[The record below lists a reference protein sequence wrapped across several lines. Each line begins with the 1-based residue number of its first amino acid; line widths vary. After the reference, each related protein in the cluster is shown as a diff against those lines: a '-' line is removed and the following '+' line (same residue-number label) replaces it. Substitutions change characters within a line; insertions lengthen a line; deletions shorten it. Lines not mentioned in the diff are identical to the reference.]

1 MAGRRDEHVDAVI
14 VGSGFGGSVTA
25 YRLAAEGLSVAV
37 LERGRAY
44 PPGSFP
50 RSPAEMSTAFWDP
63 AEQLYGL
70 YDVGGFDGC
79 GLVAAGGVGGGSLI
93 YATVL
98 LRKDEH
104 WFVRDPPDGPR
115 PWPVT

>member
-1 MAGRRDEHVDAVI
+1 MRHEHVDVVV

-37 LERGRAY
+37 LERGRGY

-50 RSPAEMSTAFWDP
+50 RRPAEMSTAFWGP

-79 GLVAAGGVGGGSLI
+79 DSGAAGGAGGGPPVFPHG
-93 YATVL
+93 VL
-98 LRKDEH
+98 RQEEDR
-104 WFVRDPPDGPR
+104 VRG
-115 PWPVT
+115 